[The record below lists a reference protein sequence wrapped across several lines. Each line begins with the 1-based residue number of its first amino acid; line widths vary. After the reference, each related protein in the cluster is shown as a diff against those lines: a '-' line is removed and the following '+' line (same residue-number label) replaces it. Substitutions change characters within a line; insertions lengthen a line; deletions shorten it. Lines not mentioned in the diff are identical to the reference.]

1 MKKIILSTLA
11 IILFSC
17 NHKPIVYPWS
27 SLSFEEVLNLKTD
40 KIIFLDFY
48 SDNWGAC
55 KRLEVETLNNRE
67 IIDFTNEYLLP
78 IKLDAWNDSVGQ
90 KLFEQFNG
98 YAIPLLVFLNGKGE
112 ELDRVV
118 GYRDSDEFL
127 SILNN
132 VLYNQ
137 DTFMSLYKQY
147 QEGDSSSDLIDK
159 LSIKSQ
165 ERQDDTLSIE
175 LYNFVINNELIFDI
189 NVIERAKYFFAKKE
203 LEKDNT
209 KDIMNFISNY
219 KTSNNYTAAY
229 MDLIRYYATKKDT
242 LLEANAFKDM
252 IIEVI
257 ESKHLTGS
265 SLASFLNSYAWRMS
279 ELNTNLEDAL
289 KKSNESINIIDSM
302 NIEIKERK
310 PMLLD
315 TKAEILWKMDDIE
328 EAIVIINQS
337 IELDS
342 ENQYYIDQKTKFI
355 NSKKGT

>member
-1 MKKIILSTLA
+1 M
-11 IILFSC
+11 
-17 NHKPIVYPWS
+17 
-27 SLSFEEVLNLKTD
+27 
-40 KIIFLDFY
+40 
-48 SDNWGAC
+48 
-55 KRLEVETLNNRE
+55 
-67 IIDFTNEYLLP
+67 
-78 IKLDAWNDSVGQ
+78 
-90 KLFEQFNG
+90 
-98 YAIPLLVFLNGKGE
+98 VFLNGKGE

-137 DTFMSLYKQY
+137 DTFMSLFKQY
-147 QEGDSSSDLIDK
+147 QEGDSSPDLIDK

-165 ERQDDTLSIE
+165 ERQDDILSNE
-175 LYNFVINNELIFDI
+175 LYNFVINNELVFDI

-203 LEKDNT
+203 LKNDNT

-302 NIEIKERK
+302 NVEIKERK

-315 TKAEILWKMDDIE
+315 TKAEILWKMNSIE
-328 EAIVIINQS
+328 EAITIINIA
-337 IELDS
+337 IELDL
-342 ENQYYIDQKTKFI
+342 ENQYYKDQKTKFQ
-355 NSKKGT
+355 NSKKGN